1 MTFKIIRIVFF
12 GSYLFLTGAPFSSHA
27 NIFASNPPKL
37 SNPNITLSTNHDV
50 ITCTL
55 PKINGYPG
63 ITFDISRQKVSDTN
77 GPTGGY
83 AIKIRN
89 SDSRDFR
96 LFARIDDVNTA
107 GKPQAWQATF
117 ELVPDSGFTEI
128 RVPLPSSFHGMQLPP
143 PEVFGPWQSRIKTYG
158 PPPDEK
164 KLVSLTLFAMNPT
177 SPINFEISEISALP
191 APDLT
196 GLVDRFGQSS
206 RTNWPG
212 KIQKVEDFQIQGEE
226 EAKKL
231 DQWEDE
237 NKESPLSLLIQPPTG
252 ESFRFTG
259 FFRTALI
266 QDGKEIDPRPL
277 KVDGETA
284 RWWFVTPEGKLF
296 FSLGMNCVNFGED
309 TMVKGRE
316 YLFQWLPPE
325 AARSGKVNFFQLNLR
340 RKYGL
345 DWQDDFMEVTFRR
358 LKMWGF
364 NTLGNW
370 CDPVFYQAGKMAYTK
385 TLGYRKPPLIH
396 SSCQFPDFF
405 HRDFEENLKKGFA
418 KGVEHSADDPLL
430 IGYFVDNELQWDTW
444 DNDGLADK
452 ATVARA
458 ALASP
463 AGTPARDFF
472 IEEVKSKYQTIEG
485 FNKAWKMDWKGWDQT
500 AELKDSQLTAVAKED
515 CRVFLGSMAEHYYS
529 SVSKA
534 VKEAD
539 PNHLYLGSRLAQ
551 RPPEVVAAA
560 AKYCDVISFNC
571 YDDTLEQKKWSFL
584 NKINKPAM
592 IGEFHFSAPDRGMF
606 PGRNT
611 RANQTEKFGSMMEY
625 TKSVCSLPSFI
636 GTHWFQYLDQ
646 PLTGRD
652 FDSENYPIG
661 FFPVND
667 NNLYIKTF

>member
-1 MTFKIIRIVFF
+1 MHKFIKLLPAL
-12 GSYLFLTGAPFSSHA
+12 LFLLFFNTCISQDKLFSLVSGTNIVLDKNFSSFSIALDA
-27 NIFASNPPKL
+27 NLLKSFPTIGGFRFNLKVL
-37 SNPNITLSTNHDV
+37 S
-50 ITCTL
+50 
-55 PKINGYPG
+55 
-63 ITFDISRQKVSDTN
+63 
-77 GPTGGY
+77 
-83 AIKIRN
+83 
-89 SDSRDFR
+89 DFNDF
-96 LFARIDDVNTA
+96 LFIRIDDVNSIHSA
-107 GKPQAWQATF
+107 RSYQASFYPILGDPQQD
-117 ELVPDSGFTEI
+117 LLI
-128 RVPLPSSFHGMQLPP
+128 PLPSAFNGMALAP
-143 PEVFGPWQSRIKTYG
+143 PEVCGPWQTRIKTYG
-158 PPPDEK
+158 PHPDEK

-177 SPINFEISEISALP
+177 SPITFVISEISALP

-196 GLVDRFGQSS
+196 GLVDQFGQNS

-212 KIQKVEDFQIQGEE
+212 KIHKVEDFQIQREE

-237 NKESPLSLLIQPPTG
+237 NTESPLSLLIQPPTG
-252 ESFRFTG
+252 ESFRSTG

-266 QDGKEIDPRPL
+266 QDGKKIDPRPL

-296 FSLGMNCVNFGED
+296 FSLGMNCVNFGEE
-309 TMVKGRE
+309 TTVKGRE

-340 RKYGL
+340 RKYGVG
-345 DWQDDFMEVTFRR
+345 WQDDFMEVTFRR

-396 SSCQFPDFF
+396 SSCQLPDFF
-405 HRDFEENLKKGFA
+405 HPDFEKNLEEGFA
-418 KGVEHSADDPLL
+418 KGAENSADDPLL
-430 IGYFVDNELQWDTW
+430 IGYFVDNELPWDTW

-458 ALASP
+458 SLASP
-463 AGTPARDFF
+463 AGTPAREKF
-472 IEEVKSKYQTIEG
+472 IEQLRSKYQTIEE
-485 FNKAWKMDWKGWDQT
+485 FNKVWKMDWNGWDQT

-534 VKEAD
+534 VKKAD
-539 PNHLYLGSRLAQ
+539 ANHLYLGSRLAQ
-551 RPPEVVAAA
+551 RPLEVVAAA

-584 NKINKPAM
+584 NQINKPAM
-592 IGEFHFSAPDRGMF
+592 IGEFHFSAPDQGMF
-606 PGRNT
+606 PGRKT
-611 RANQTEKFGSMMEY
+611 RTSQGEKFKSMLNYVE
-625 TKSVCSLPSFI
+625 SSIGVNSFI
-636 GTHWFQYLDQ
+636 GVHWFQYVDQ
-646 PLTGRD
+646 PLTGRW
-652 FDSENYPIG
+652 FDGENYAIG
-661 FFPVND
+661 VISDTDSSFSC
-667 NNLYIKTF
+667 LYQ